1 MPVEI
6 NRGKMRMFIFVP
18 LLLGLLAT
26 GSSAFSPKKDESK
39 ASDTY
44 RNKRVHF
51 RNDNFLHYGE
61 DRKMS
66 FLNKHEEKKGEGHN
80 KGKKKQQK
88 RQQKEQQKEQQKKD
102 KSFLHLTMDDEEENF
117 YVLKLNEHNFRWS
130 LPLSMGS
137 EKEKI
142 QLGIVTSTP
151 ITALYCSHN
160 EEEREALEME
170 DMKKLKYDIQKS
182 DDTRY
187 IECKSTNCN
196 DVSKNPTCA
205 PLKDFFQKLEDY
217 NIRKKNC
224 KKKFCDYVSSMTFL
238 NMNKLS
244 DRNLSVCSFNTT
256 IGNDQVKGF
265 YFRDSFFLFDVI
277 NSYYTYFGCISESG
291 DLKLNEVL
299 SGVLGLARS
308 INNTVGHSNKRTSI
322 VDTFIFKS
330 ISKKK
335 IFGLCFIQGGG
346 FVSFGGYDESVL
358 KKKALPSEIQI
369 NMTQLN
375 AHALAEMKNGQS
387 DNEYD
392 IVWLSYSPTTKDIY
406 SLFLKE
412 VKAISGSKSITNAV
426 NAEAIVDSYNYF
438 LSLPLDVTA
447 KIKQFI
453 HDDCAD
459 NTNDCSKLIETG
471 IMKLKNVDINKFPK
485 IELVFKDGSVVIDPS
500 DYIINEEDDVYRVLV
515 NSAGVLKLGI
525 PFLLNKY
532 IIFDNEQNKLGV
544 SRSACNPNER
554 EEETSGMDLTL
565 NYDDY
570 AWLEDEQKHKT
581 AIIALSVISAV
592 GSITGSIFYFS

>member
-1 MPVEI
+1 
-6 NRGKMRMFIFVP
+6 MRRFIFVP

-26 GSSAFSPKKDESK
+26 DSSAFSSKKDDSK
-39 ASDTY
+39 DSDTY
-44 RNKRVHF
+44 RNKKVHF
-51 RNDNFLHYGE
+51 HNDNFLRYGE
-61 DRKMS
+61 NRKMS
-66 FLNKHEEKKGEGHN
+66 FLNKYEEKKGQGHN
-80 KGKKKQQK
+80 NGKKK
-88 RQQKEQQKEQQKKD
+88 QQKKD
-102 KSFLHLTMDDEEENF
+102 KSFLHLTMKNEEENF
-117 YVLKLNEHNFRWS
+117 YVLKVNEHNFRWS
-130 LPLSMGS
+130 MPLSMGS

-151 ITALYCSHN
+151 ITAMYCSHN
-160 EEEREALEME
+160 EEEREALDEME
-170 DMKKLKYDIQKS
+170 DLGKLKYDIQKS
-182 DDTRY
+182 DETRY
-187 IECKSTNCN
+187 IECKSTYCN
-196 DVSKNPTCA
+196 QVSKNPTCA
-205 PLKDFFQKLEDY
+205 PLKNYFQTLKDY

-256 IGNDQVKGF
+256 IDNDQVKGF
-265 YFRDSFFLFDVI
+265 YFRDSFFLFESI
-277 NSYYTYFGCISESG
+277 SYYYTYFGCISESD

-308 INNTVGHSNKRTSI
+308 SNNTVEHSNTRTSI
-322 VDTFIFKS
+322 LDTFIFKS
-330 ISKKK
+330 ISKKE
-335 IFGLCFIQGGG
+335 IFGLCFIEGGG

-358 KKKALPSEIQI
+358 KKKTLPSEIQI

-375 AHALAEMKNGQS
+375 AHGLSEMKNGQR
-387 DNEYD
+387 DTVYD
-392 IVWLSYSPTTKDIY
+392 IVWLSYSPTTKDMY

-438 LSLPLDVTA
+438 LSFPLDVTA

-459 NTNDCSKLIETG
+459 NTNDCSKLIESG

-485 IELVFKDGSVVIDPS
+485 IELVFNDGNVVIDPS

-532 IIFDNEQNKLGV
+532 IIFDNELNKLGV
-544 SRSACNPNER
+544 SRSACNPSER
-554 EEETSGMDLTL
+554 EDEILGVDLIA
-565 NYDDY
+565 NSDDY
-570 AWLEDEQKHKT
+570 AWSEDEQKNKT